1 MANDLLP
8 FFHLWFQRTVGGRMY
23 LYQEGL
29 VHRILEE
36 TGSLIINKARRT
48 GISTTVAV
56 CALTEALFGKKDVLV
71 FSNSKDNAAF
81 ILERANWFLREL
93 RGMQRAAGFQIP
105 EMSTDK
111 IQRIGFRGGGQVR
124 SFAAS
129 SETVRGYDADKIY
142 FDEFAH
148 LHGETNLDR
157 KMWQAILPMK
167 GLSDAPVVVL
177 STPGPVGNL
186 FWEHW
191 FEAPE
196 EKKITI
202 HWTECP
208 RLVKTVRIEE
218 QAFGKVYWIGDE
230 RFDEAMFLQEF
241 CNQFDPGYG
250 PIIPLEALEAS
261 EDPESEPWEM
271 E

>member
-1 MANDLLP
+1 MDSDLLP
-8 FFHLWFQRTVGGRMY
+8 FFHLWFRRTVGGRMDP
-23 LYQEGL
+23 YQANL
-29 VHRILEE
+29 IHRILEGG
-36 TGSLIINKARRT
+36 TGFIINKARRT

-56 CALTEALFGKKDVLV
+56 CALSAALFKRMNVLV

-81 ILERANWFLREL
+81 ILERSNWFLRVL
-93 RGMQRAAGFQIP
+93 REMQGAAGFQIP
-105 EMSTDK
+105 EMTTDK
-111 IQRIGFRGGGQVR
+111 IQRIGFRGGGEVR

-129 SETVRGYDADKIY
+129 PETVRGYDADLIF

-148 LHGETNLDR
+148 LQGERDLDK

-191 FEAPE
+191 FDAPE

-208 RLVKTVRIEE
+208 RLVKTIRVEE
-218 QAFGKVYWIGDE
+218 QPFGKVYWIGDE
-230 RFDEAMFLQEF
+230 RFDEALFQQEF
-241 CNQFDPGYG
+241 CNRFDPGYG